1 MIYHFTAHQTPFWVP
16 EHKQRVYSTWE
27 VEGRVAMH
35 SKKFRYFLFSEKN
48 ALDRVLMRVLV

>member
-35 SKKFRYFLFSEKN
+35 S
-48 ALDRVLMRVLV
+48 